1 MITPND
7 PNAQSNPL
15 QAVESNT
22 IEEGK
27 TTAIVAYLTVI
38 GLIIA
43 LVLNMEKKNT
53 FAAFHI
59 RQSLGLMLTGLAVS
73 FVSWIPFLGWLVAIV
88 AMVVLLIMWVSG
100 LLNALNGRE
109 KPMPILGTKYME
121 WFKTL

>member
-7 PNAQSNPL
+7 PNAQQTSSHTV
-15 QAVESNT
+15 QSNT
-22 IEEGK
+22 VEEGK
-27 TTAIVAYLTVI
+27 TTAIIAYLTLI
-38 GLIIA
+38 GLVVA

-109 KPMPILGTKYME
+109 KPMPILGAKYIE